1 MTDKK
6 SIHEGFQPLEKKGYQ
21 PAPASNRPQ
30 DGYQPETS
38 QSKPENPPPKE
49 P

>member
-1 MTDKK
+1 MSEKK
-6 SIHEGFQPLEKKGYQ
+6 SINEGFQPLVKKGYQ
-21 PAPASNRPQ
+21 PTPATNRPK

-38 QSKPENPPPKE
+38 QSKPENPPPKD